1 MTKVFAKAIGVLAL
15 SVGMT
20 SAAFAAG
27 NWAAGAHDGFAVASR
42 AFPAASTTSSSS
54 VTSAPEIDPAGALSG
69 LTLLLGGLAVV
80 RGRRVKK

>member
-15 SVGMT
+15 SVGMA
-20 SAAFAAG
+20 SAAFAG
-27 NWAAGAHDGFAVASR
+27 QFSTNAHEGFAVASR
-42 AFPAASTTSSSS
+42 ALASTPA
-54 VTSAPEIDPAGALSG
+54 SAPEIDPAGALSG